1 MSFLN
6 PLLLA
11 GLAAISVPVVIHLL
25 NRRRFR
31 RVDWA
36 AMRFLKAALEKNRR
50 RLQLEDVL
58 LLALRCL
65 LVGLLALALARPALR
80 AARAGF
86 LGGAPVTAVV
96 ILDASL
102 SLHTADGATNRFA
115 FAREAAA
122 AALDALPAGS
132 SAAVLLGGDRVIPL
146 VPEPTRDLNRAR
158 QAIRDAAPAAFATDH
173 AVGIGHAVELLRRAP
188 GLATEILL
196 VTDRQAAG
204 WRSLGEI
211 KELLRAAGPDV
222 DFRVVLVGE
231 PFHGNLAITA
241 LELPGGLA
249 ATNEP
254 LRVAAEVR
262 NFGAATRSGVRLTL
276 HTDDGPAVDEAVIE
290 SLQPG
295 EARRLALF
303 TRLRDAAPRALTAR
317 IAPDR
322 LPADDARTLA
332 VQPVERVRV
341 LAVAGPAH
349 EGRDPLFFLA
359 NALQPVPP
367 DVRGEF
373 FVEITRL
380 EAAEFSPARLPGF
393 DVVVLAN
400 VPDLSSAAATALDGF
415 VRGGGGLLVFP
426 GPDVRDSFYNDDL
439 AGRLGLLPATFGPL
453 RGNPAADDAAVAL
466 AAGPYTHPIVTLWND
481 PGAGSLAAARVRTAR
496 ELEPRAGTNAAP
508 AEIVLRFAD
517 GPPALVAARAGRG
530 RVLVAATTADTT
542 WSDLPV
548 RPSFLPLVQRML
560 GELVSGRVASLN
572 VRAGSPVT
580 VPLPAASAGRDVWIE
595 TPGGRRH
602 TVAVRADHDRAAV
615 TFGGTSE
622 AGAYRVRAAGDG
634 GVLALFAVQADP
646 AESDLTETA
655 AATRDELGALARV
668 VDWQPGVNLTA
679 ALARERTGS
688 ELWLPLVL
696 AALAVLAAETI
707 LAQRFT
713 RRMTGAAEGMP
724 GAAPPNAAATR

>member
-11 GLAAISVPVVIHLL
+11 GLAAIAVPVVIHLL

-58 LLALRCL
+58 LLTLRCL
-65 LVGLLALALARPALR
+65 LIGLLALALARPALR
-80 AARAGF
+80 AARSGF

-102 SLHTADGATNRFA
+102 SQHTADGATNRFA
-115 FAREAAA
+115 SARSAAA

-158 QAIRDAAPAAFATDH
+158 QAIRDAAPAALATDH
-173 AVGIGHAVELLRRAP
+173 AVSIGHAVELLRRAP
-188 GLATEILL
+188 GLAKEILL
-196 VTDRQAAG
+196 VTDRQALG
-204 WRSLGEI
+204 WRSLGEV
-211 KELLRAAGPDV
+211 KELLRAAGPDT

-231 PFHGNLAITA
+231 PFNGNLAVTA

-262 NFGAATRSGVRLTL
+262 NLGAETRGSIRLTL
-276 HTDDGPAVDEAVIE
+276 HADDGPAVDEAVIE

-295 EARRLALF
+295 EALRIALF

-317 IAPDR
+317 LAPDR

-332 VQPVERVRV
+332 VQPAGRIRV
-341 LAVAGPAH
+341 LAVAGPAQ

-367 DVRGEF
+367 DAREEF
-373 FVEITRL
+373 FVEVTRL
-380 EAAEFSPARLPGF
+380 GANELSPARLAGF
-393 DVVVLAN
+393 DAVVLAN
-400 VPDLSSAAATALDGF
+400 VPDLSTATANALDAF

-426 GPDVRDSFYNDDL
+426 GTDVRDAFYNGEL
-439 AGRLGLLPATFGPL
+439 AARLGLLPAAFGPL
-453 RGNPAADDAAVAL
+453 LGNPAGDDAALAL
-466 AAGPYTHPIVTLWND
+466 AAGPYTHPLVALWND
-481 PGAGSLAAARVRTAR
+481 PGAGSLAATRIRAAR
-496 ELEPRAGTNAAP
+496 ELEPRTGTNTAP
-508 AEIVLRFAD
+508 AEVVLRFAA

-560 GELVSGRVASLN
+560 GELVAGRVASLN
-572 VRAGSPVT
+572 VRAGSPVN
-580 VPLPAASAGRDVWIE
+580 VPLPGTFTGRDVWIE
-595 TPGGRRH
+595 TPDGERH
-602 TVAVRADHDRAAV
+602 TVTARAEQAGA
-615 TFGGTSE
+615 TASFAGTWQ
-622 AGAYRVRAAGDG
+622 AGAYRVRTLGDG
-634 GVLALFAVQADP
+634 GALAVFAVQADP
-646 AESDLTETA
+646 AESDLTEIP
-655 AATRDELGALARV
+655 AATRDELAALAGV
-668 VDWQPGVNLTA
+668 VDWRPGLNLA
-679 ALARERTGS
+679 AELERERTGS

-696 AALAVLAAETI
+696 AALAVLLAETV

-713 RRMTGAAEGMP
+713 GRLSAPAA
-724 GAAPPNAAATR
+724 AAPQRPGLA